1 VRILMIGLVLGTLF
15 AAGVFGAAGAF
26 AKDISS
32 PCYVAKAEMKYPGD
46 DASATDIATW
56 MAAAAA
62 QAGLPPELPVM
73 AALVES
79 GLRNLP
85 ARDADSAG
93 YFQIRISIWD
103 KGEYLGFAS
112 RPELQLRWFLDLAI
126 SFKSQRIASGLSTTD
141 ENTFGDWIADI
152 ERPPEEFRGRYQLRL
167 EEARALIKR

>member
-1 VRILMIGLVLGTLF
+1 MRRLMIGLVLGALV
-15 AAGVFGAAGAF
+15 AAGVFGVAGAL
-26 AKDISS
+26 AKDNAG
-32 PCYVAKAEMKYPGD
+32 PCYVAKAETKYPGD

-56 MAAAAA
+56 MAFAAA

-73 AALVES
+73 ASLVES
-79 GLRNLP
+79 NLRNLP
-85 ARDADSAG
+85 AGDADSAG
-93 YFQIRISIWD
+93 YFQMRLSIWD

-141 ENTFGDWIADI
+141 ENTFGEWIADI